1 MLILLPP
8 SETKRVG
15 GTRPYAAGR
24 LAHAKQIGDARTRVR
39 EALEAL
45 SADPPRAVK
54 ALGLGVKN
62 QAEVDWN
69 LALATSGAMPAIERY
84 TGVLYDALGALTL
97 DNDAR
102 AWVDAHVS
110 VQSALF
116 GLIGANNRIPTYR
129 VSAGTSLPSLGGG
142 LKKVWREAH
151 EALHWKRFGFVLD
164 LRSKDY
170 QQCAPL
176 PPRVGVELLVATE
189 GPDGQAQA
197 LNHFNKAA
205 KGHLVRT
212 LAQSMAAGA
221 SDITSARDLAAWGE
235 TVGLEFRIP
244 LGADGPPDTVTL
256 ITSLGAPTPR

>member
-1 MLILLPP
+1 M
-8 SETKRVG
+8 
-15 GTRPYAAGR
+15 
-24 LAHAKQIGDARTRVR
+24 KQLGDARSRVR
-39 EALEAL
+39 DALETL
-45 SADPPRAVK
+45 SADPTRAVK

-62 QAEVDWN
+62 QAEVNWN

-84 TGVLYDALGALTL
+84 TGVLYDALDALTL
-97 DNDAR
+97 ESGAR

-116 GLIGANNRIPTYR
+116 GLIGADNRIPAYR
-129 VSAGTSLPSLGGG
+129 VSAGTSLPRLGGG

-151 EALHWKRFGFVLD
+151 ARLNWKRFGFVLD

-176 PPRVGVELLVATE
+176 PPGVGVELFVATE
-189 GPDGQAQA
+189 GSDGQTQA

-212 LAQSMAAGA
+212 LAQSQAECAL
-221 SDITSARDLAAWGE
+221 DITTARDLVAWGE
-235 TVGLEFRIP
+235 TVGLEFRMS
-244 LGADGPPDTVTL
+244 LGADASPDTITL
-256 ITSLGAPTPR
+256 VTSLGAPTPR